1 MQNVKCFHLLVV
13 KSNPEFYSGLINFMR
28 FQFTR
33 DTKLF
38 LLATLLYGFSFSV
51 WELFFN
57 LYILS
62 LGFNNDIL
70 GLIRSATPTAALVL
84 GLPLG
89 LLSDRIGR
97 KTSMLI
103 GLAVGFFGM
112 FMQVHLVNP
121 LLIFIFGLVQGA
133 GIMLFTVSRS
143 PFIMAA
149 SKIENQATIFS
160 LSFGLL
166 TLASMIGNLVAGQAP
181 ALVENWIGYPRGSA
195 ASYQWVI
202 SAGIIFASTAL
213 IPTFLIKEHKE
224 KIVGRETSVSI
235 RKLLRKLVNRP
246 VVRQLALINL
256 ITGFGAAI
264 LIPYL
269 NVFLRSKFDISDNLL
284 GLIFSLAALM
294 VFTGSMITPW
304 LVRITHSRIIP
315 TVATQ
320 GTSILFLF
328 TLGFSPYLWL
338 AAVSLLLR
346 NVLMQ
351 MSSPLIENFAMLVSE
366 PQEQG
371 VISSIRGMGWQ
382 TGQAVGIFVSGL
394 VQTRFGFSPLFI
406 TTGILYI
413 LSTSLTW
420 IYFRPREKEL
430 SHAG

>member
-1 MQNVKCFHLLVV
+1 VV

-121 LLIFIFGLVQGA
+121 LLIFIFGLVQGT

-224 KIVGRETSVSI
+224 KIDGRETSVSI

>member
-1 MQNVKCFHLLVV
+1 
-13 KSNPEFYSGLINFMR
+13 MR

-224 KIVGRETSVSI
+224 KIDGRETSVSI

>member
-1 MQNVKCFHLLVV
+1 
-13 KSNPEFYSGLINFMR
+13 MR
-28 FQFTR
+28 FRFTR
-33 DTKLF
+33 ATKLF
-38 LLATLLYGFSFSV
+38 LLATLLYGFSYSI

-70 GLIRSATPTAALVL
+70 GLIRSATPMAALLL

-103 GLAVGFFGM
+103 GLSVGFLGM
-112 FMQVHLVNP
+112 LLQVHLQNP
-121 LLIFIFGLVQGA
+121 ILIFFSGLIQGA

-143 PFIMAA
+143 PFIMSV
-149 SKIENQATIFS
+149 SKKENQAVIFS

-166 TLASMIGNLVAGQAP
+166 TLAAMIGNLVGGQLP
-181 ALVENWIGYPRGSA
+181 GLVGSWLGYPQDSA

-202 SAGIIFASTAL
+202 TAGIIFASTAL
-213 IPTFLIKEHKE
+213 IPTFLISEPRENGGE
-224 KIVGRETSVSI
+224 KRVTASV
-235 RKLLRKLVNRP
+235 RKILRKLASQSL
-246 VVRQLALINL
+246 VRHLALINL

-264 LIPYL
+264 LIPYF

-284 GLIFSLAALM
+284 GLIFSLASLM

-304 LVRITHSRIIP
+304 LVKITHSRIIP

-320 GTSILFLF
+320 ATSIIFLF
-328 TLGFSPYLWL
+328 TLGFSPFLWL

-351 MSSPLIENFAMLVSE
+351 MSSPLIENFAMLISE

-371 VISSIRGMGWQ
+371 VISSVRGIGWQ
-382 TGQAVGIFVSGL
+382 TGQAFGIFVSGL

-406 TTGILYI
+406 TTGLLYT
-413 LSTSLTW
+413 LSTVLTW
-420 IYFRPREKEL
+420 IYFRPGEKEM
-430 SHAG
+430 SHAE

>member
-1 MQNVKCFHLLVV
+1 
-13 KSNPEFYSGLINFMR
+13 MR

-38 LLATLLYGFSFSV
+38 LIATLLYGFSFSV

-62 LGFNNDIL
+62 LGFNNDTL
-70 GLIRSATPTAALVL
+70 GLIRSATPTAALTL

-97 KTSMLI
+97 KISMLI
-103 GLAVGFFGM
+103 GLSIGFFGM
-112 FMQVHLVNP
+112 FMQVHLLNP
-121 LLIFIFGLVQGA
+121 TWIFIFGLIQGA
-133 GIMLFTVSRS
+133 GIMLFNVSRP

-149 SKIENQATIFS
+149 SKEENQALIFS

-166 TLASMIGNLVAGQAP
+166 TLASMIGNLVAGQVP
-181 ALVENWIGYPRGSA
+181 GLIENWIGYPQGSA
-195 ASYQWVI
+195 SSYQWVI
-202 SAGIIFASTAL
+202 TAGIILASTAL
-213 IPTFLIKEHKE
+213 IPTFLIKEH
-224 KIVGRETSVSI
+224 REIEDKRKAPISI
-235 RKLLRKLVNRP
+235 RRLIRKLVNRP

-284 GLIFSLAALM
+284 GLIFSLASLM

-304 LVRITHSRIIP
+304 LVRVTHSRIIP

-320 GTSILFLF
+320 AASILFLF
-328 TLGFSPYLWL
+328 TLGFSPFLWL

-371 VISSIRGMGWQ
+371 VISSVRGIGWQ
-382 TGQAVGIFVSGL
+382 TGQAIGIFISGL

-406 TTGILYI
+406 TTGLLYI
-413 LSTSLTW
+413 ISIFLTW
-420 IYFRPREKEL
+420 THFRPKEKEL
-430 SHAG
+430 TYAG